1 MYCSSL
7 NRISKLSA
15 YCSILYLSDFFY
27 YNICTL
33 RYLNIIYTMNYFSC
47 IWRSPGHFTD
57 SKCWRFSWLFIFVEI
72 VDLNFNIQLN
82 YTYCQ
87 EERCFTIHATP
98 LTNLKY
104 NSLNLRSIYWTAINH
119 IYYCHYLSE
128 NETLKKNLFYL
139 EKSELIGNTKKS
151 SIIRLSYY
159 PLRIQ
164 RGYLLY
170 TPMLRVFFRDKRVLF
185 WNARDM
191 WTCMVH
197 RDLGR

>member
-72 VDLNFNIQLN
+72 VDLNFIIQLN

-128 NETLKKNLFYL
+128 NETLKKKSFLSGEIWTDWKYKKIFHHSVELLPFKNSTWVSSLHANVKSLF
-139 EKSELIGNTKKS
+139 SWQT
-151 SIIRLSYY
+151 RL
-159 PLRIQ
+159 
-164 RGYLLY
+164 
-170 TPMLRVFFRDKRVLF
+170 VLK
-185 WNARDM
+185 
-191 WTCMVH
+191 C
-197 RDLGR
+197 

>member
-1 MYCSSL
+1 MRVRCKTRPGKELFGARGKRGPRTAAQCANIRLSKAIIRLYICVYENYRLLHKALFQIYLKYNKFINSLFTHNMYCSSL

-47 IWRSPGHFTD
+47 IWKSPGHFTD

-104 NSLNLRSIYWTAINH
+104 NSLNLRSIY
-119 IYYCHYLSE
+119 
-128 NETLKKNLFYL
+128 
-139 EKSELIGNTKKS
+139 
-151 SIIRLSYY
+151 
-159 PLRIQ
+159 
-164 RGYLLY
+164 
-170 TPMLRVFFRDKRVLF
+170 
-185 WNARDM
+185 
-191 WTCMVH
+191 
-197 RDLGR
+197 